1 MKYLQATFKNYIG
14 FYNGMGL
21 YEVSIDFRKCTH
33 NIILITGKNGSGK
46 STLMNHLNPFPDG
59 SNSFIPGKTAEKC
72 LVLFDNGDTYTIQII
87 SPADLKGRKTTK
99 AYIQKNGVEL
109 NENGN
114 VSSYKD
120 IVFNEF
126 ELDSNY
132 VSLSRLSNSD
142 RGLGDKTPS
151 ERKRFA
157 SNIID
162 NLDIYNNIY
171 KTLNKKSL
179 IYKSHTNT
187 IHTKIQNSGNA
198 ENLKSR
204 LKMLQAREGELNR
217 DIMATNNTIVS
228 IEAKNSIDED
238 EAIKIKAITDKE
250 AELSAQVAIVETQV
264 NSHYHRTKIKPEDI
278 SNQQETDKALLESY
292 RLQLSQATDKWRTE
306 SQRLRETDENIA
318 SLRAEL
324 DCNITETDI
333 CLHKKTKPAY
343 LQA

>member
-162 NLDIYNNIY
+162 NLEIYNNIY

-187 IHTKIQNSGNA
+187 IHTKIQNIGNA

-217 DIMATNNTIVS
+217 DIMVTNNTIVS
-228 IEAKNSIDED
+228 IEAK
-238 EAIKIKAITDKE
+238 
-250 AELSAQVAIVETQV
+250 IVLM
-264 NSHYHRTKIKPEDI
+264 KMK
-278 SNQQETDKALLESY
+278 L
-292 RLQLSQATDKWRTE
+292 
-306 SQRLRETDENIA
+306 
-318 SLRAEL
+318 
-324 DCNITETDI
+324 
-333 CLHKKTKPAY
+333 
-343 LQA
+343 